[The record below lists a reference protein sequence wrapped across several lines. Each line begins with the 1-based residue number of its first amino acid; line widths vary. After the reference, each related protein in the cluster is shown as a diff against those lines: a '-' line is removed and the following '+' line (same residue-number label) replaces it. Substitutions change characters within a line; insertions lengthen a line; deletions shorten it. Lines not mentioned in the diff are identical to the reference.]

1 MIHFIKQGESF
12 RLGLNIAIAKGGFVA
27 IWMWMDIPSHI
38 ATKYR
43 FRLRLHMRPWII
55 WEVERQDIFIEYLKR
70 HDFDVVSREVINDLK
85 AMEATQKRVNEPYA
99 IIKPK

>member
-27 IWMWMDIPSHI
+27 IWMWMDISSHI

-55 WEVERQDIFIEYLKR
+55 WEVERKDIFIEFLKR

-85 AMEATQKRVNEPYA
+85 AMEDFQMHRYDHHVT
-99 IIKPK
+99 IKSR